1 MIPAVNL
8 LPWRDWQRRR
18 RNRLFGLQLGGV
30 FAAALASIGSFALHL
45 DGVADGQRKR
55 NDFLQENIAEFDR
68 RIEEVERLRH
78 RRRELGVRIDAIQA
92 LEARRGTVVRM
103 LEELVNTLPVGVHY
117 RAMDLRGDV
126 LALRG
131 VASSNQGVSALMRN
145 LQESPWFAE
154 PRLLNIKDAGPD
166 GLPTGSS
173 AINGQGS
180 AINGQGSAI
189 NGQGSAMNGQ
199 GSAMN
204 GQGSAF
210 SMTVV
215 RVPLSAV
222 LDSAPATVATLAV
235 AAAPARGH

>member
-8 LPWRDWQRRR
+8 LPWRDGQRRR

-30 FAAALASIGSFALHL
+30 FAAALALIGSLALHL

-68 RIEEVERLRH
+68 RNEEVERLGH
-78 RRRELGVRIDAIQA
+78 RRRELGVRIEAIQA
-92 LEARRGTVVRM
+92 LEARRGTAVRM
-103 LEELVNTLPVGVHY
+103 LEEIVNTLPGGVHY
-117 RAMDLRGDV
+117 QAMDLRGDV

-145 LQESPWFAE
+145 LQECPWFAE
-154 PRLLNIKDAGPD
+154 PRLLNIKEAATD

-180 AINGQGSAI
+180 A
-189 NGQGSAMNGQ
+189 MNGQ
-199 GSAMN
+199 GS
-204 GQGSAF
+204 SF

-215 RVPLSAV
+215 RVPLSAAPR
-222 LDSAPATVATLAV
+222 SAPVLARTSAV
-235 AAAPARGH
+235 AAAPAKGH